1 MVFGCQC
8 RFTAACSNA
17 SFGGAFPGF
26 FAMTMHTNSDL
37 RPQRPDSVDLIG
49 PEFDSQSSTPT
60 DRTLIICSAPRTGSY
75 ELCRYLLAAGIGVP
89 HEYFLFSWARRLAK
103 RWAIAD
109 EPLREP
115 QLGRYIEELR
125 RRRAQNGVFATKLQF
140 DQFEQ
145 ALRNRHGAALFDG
158 ACVVH
163 LFRPDVAAQYASY
176 RAAITRGV
184 WDFSQRQISE
194 PVIRDPANF
203 DKFFADAL
211 TELRWIVDADAG
223 FRGLFILLGIRP
235 LFVTT
240 DELFGEPHRV
250 IRRIADATGSTVD
263 EDALQRA
270 IACSAAYRRDRE
282 GKSAFS
288 GLTERFRK
296 IAFPEPR

>member
-1 MVFGCQC
+1 MNPNHDVK
-8 RFTAACSNA
+8 
-17 SFGGAFPGF
+17 
-26 FAMTMHTNSDL
+26 
-37 RPQRPDSVDLIG
+37 RPDVVDLIG
-49 PEFDSQSSTPT
+49 PEFDSQSPAPA

-89 HEYFLFSWARRLAK
+89 HEYFQFGYARVLAK

-109 EPLREP
+109 APLREP
-115 QLGRYIEELR
+115 QLGCYIEELR
-125 RRRAQNGVFATKLQF
+125 RRRGRNGVFATKLQF
-140 DQFEQ
+140 DQFEH

-163 LFRPDVAAQYASY
+163 LFRPDVAGQYASY
-176 RAAITRGV
+176 RTAITRGV
-184 WDFSQRQISE
+184 WDFSQRQTTK
-194 PVIRDPANF
+194 PAIRDPANF

-211 TELRWIVDADAG
+211 SELRRIIDADAG
-223 FRGLFILLGIRP
+223 FRSLFVLLGIRP

-250 IRRIADATGSTVD
+250 IRRIADATGTAVD

-270 IACSAAYRRDRE
+270 IACSAAYGRDGE
-282 GKSAFS
+282 GESAFS